1 MTDVHLEFAMLFN
14 QYPVL
19 VLPRFLMSKELR
31 SFLTPAHQEKI
42 CPVQCE
48 QSDTPWMALE
58 KNSIGEMEVYGNSQ
72 HTIPSGA

>member
-1 MTDVHLEFAMLFN
+1 VTDVHLEFAMLFN
-14 QYPVL
+14 QYLVL

-31 SFLTPAHQEKI
+31 SFLTLAHQEKI
-42 CPVQCE
+42 CPVHCE